1 MKKYIILFIF
11 KFIISFANKLPLDLE
26 DNFFDDIY
34 QENIQEKALKNIKI
48 SQGRKISNLNP
59 ILINDDYSKRFV
71 NLVYNRLFIKDNNGE
86 IKPSLVKEFKWLDEK
101 NLYIELKSDIYF
113 HNGDELEAKDIKF
126 SLEQLKNNNL
136 KYLFSEIM
144 EIKILDDKKL
154 VIKLSEED
162 NTFLEKLT
170 YDVTSIVKIKG
181 QKIYGTG
188 KYYVK
193 SLKNNSIVLREN
205 KDYFEEVAL
214 VEELQFY
221 SDIKDQKRLISL
233 FNERVD
239 AVLDIDE
246 ETLEYGEKFKIIDE
260 NSVIIEDK
268 TVRISVLSFGQ
279 KYRYSRAEK
288 EDLRRVL
295 GKEKT
300 PFFPKELINID
311 EREKNTKANS
321 SKNISLK
328 KSIDL
333 MILNTDKN
341 IKEAEE
347 IKSYFK
353 RANIELNILP
363 HNFESYSQKMKN
375 KDYDLALYDI
385 SIVGNDIL
393 FNIAKIF
400 LKDLEEYEVYNSLK
414 PFFKL
419 LKQEKT
425 AKGREIILKKM
436 LGLIQK
442 ELPYIPIKNHK
453 DYMIIS
459 EKVERYYKEWEKK
472 QI

>member
-26 DNFFDDIY
+26 DNFFNDIY
-34 QENIQEKALKNIKI
+34 QENIQEKSLKKIKI

-71 NLVYNRLFIKDNNGE
+71 NLVYDRLFVKDSGGK
-86 IKPSLVKEFKWLDEK
+86 IKPNLVKEFKWLDEK

-193 SLKNNSIVLREN
+193 SIKNNSIVLGEN
-205 KDYFEEVAL
+205 RDYFEEVAL
-214 VEELQFY
+214 VEELEFY

-233 FNERVD
+233 FNERTDV
-239 AVLDIDE
+239 ALDIDE
-246 ETLEYGEKFKIIDE
+246 DTLKYGEKFKIIDE
-260 NSVIIEDK
+260 SNIIIEEK
-268 TVRISVLSFGQ
+268 SIRISVLSFGNEY
-279 KYRYSRAEK
+279 KYSREEK
-288 EDLRRVL
+288 EALIKIL
-295 GKEKT
+295 EKEKV
-300 PFFPKELINID
+300 PFFPKELIKFKED
-311 EREKNTKANS
+311 KKNNS
-321 SKNISLK
+321 KNFSKNINLK
-328 KSIDL
+328 NNIGL
-333 MILNTDKN
+333 TILNTDKN

-347 IKSYFK
+347 LQSYFQK
-353 RANIELNILP
+353 RGIKLNILP
-363 HNFESYSQKMKN
+363 HNLESYNQKMKN
-375 KDYDLALYDI
+375 KNYDLALYDI

-393 FNIAKIF
+393 FNIAKIL
-400 LKDLEEYEVYNSLK
+400 LKDLEEYEVYNSLQ

-425 AKGREIILKKM
+425 TKGREIILRKI
-436 LGLIQK
+436 LILIKK
-442 ELPYIPIKNHK
+442 ELPYIPIKKHK
-453 DYMIIS
+453 NYMIIS
-459 EKVERYYKEWEKK
+459 EKVERYYKEWEKR